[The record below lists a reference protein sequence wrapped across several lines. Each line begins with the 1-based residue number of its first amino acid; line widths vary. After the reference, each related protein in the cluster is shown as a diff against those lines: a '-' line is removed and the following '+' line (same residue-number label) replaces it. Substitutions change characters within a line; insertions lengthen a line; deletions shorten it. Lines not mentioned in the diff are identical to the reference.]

1 MDNTTALVISIL
13 VILFGTVIS
22 LRIWKCIQE
31 FYLEMRACVTYR
43 AVDILYPEVTKNE
56 DHLNDLSHDGE
67 RMEDKS
73 SSPKTSKR

>member
-1 MDNTTALVISIL
+1 MNNTTALVISIL

-22 LRIWKCIQE
+22 LRIWKRIQE

-43 AVDILYPEVTKNE
+43 AVDILYPEVTKSE
-56 DHLNDLSHDGE
+56 DHLDDLSNNGE